1 VRKLRSLRK
10 SPPWYCRWGR
20 NGPRSV
26 IYCNIQL
33 HILTLLL
40 WQFLDFCV
48 S

>member
-26 IYCNIQL
+26 VQCKVRSYLCSGKHTTKL
-33 HILTLLL
+33 K
-40 WQFLDFCV
+40 
-48 S
+48 